1 MVTVVLVSLMF
12 LAFFNG
18 TRDSFKGVA
27 TLYGSGAASYRSS
40 ITWVTIPTGAM
51 LAPAFSRGM

>member
-1 MVTVVLVSLMF
+1 MF

-18 TRDSFKGVA
+18 ASDNFKGVA
-27 TLYGSGAASYRSS
+27 TLYGSGEASYRTSS
-40 ITWVTIPTGAM
+40 AWVTITTGAM